1 MNLSEVN
8 MVRLELNM
16 TGSEIEAIVDTLEEC
31 ISDLNMEIADTEQM
45 EYREELKNKRV
56 TIRKFINLLKE
67 KELATNN

>member
-1 MNLSEVN
+1 

>member
-16 TGSEIEAIVDTLEEC
+16 TGSEIDAIVDTLEEC